1 MSMNKIT
8 TLVIFT
14 TLALLCN
21 APNVYSA
28 TQSSAPAPAPG
39 PAVDCTGVI
48 LNMADCL
55 SFVSNDS
62 KVDKPTAL
70 CCSGLKTVLK
80 TNAECLCEGF
90 KNSANFGIVLNITKA
105 LTLPSACHVKAP
117 PFSKCGISLG
127 PSAAPVSSPTA
138 SAPSTGATEPTSAPP
153 PGGSGSSELTVS
165 LVFLLLNL
173 IIASFSSL

>member
-1 MSMNKIT
+1 MSKIT

-28 TQSSAPAPAPG
+28 GQSSAPAPA
-39 PAVDCTGVI
+39 VDCTSVI

-62 KVDKPTAL
+62 TVDKPTAL

-90 KNSANFGIVLNITKA
+90 KNSANFGVVLNITKA
-105 LTLPSACHVKAP
+105 MTLPSACHVKAP
-117 PFSKCGISLG
+117 PFSDCGSQFTYSL
-127 PSAAPVSSPTA
+127 
-138 SAPSTGATEPTSAPP
+138 
-153 PGGSGSSELTVS
+153 S
-165 LVFLLLNL
+165 LIFVFVFRLHL
-173 IIASFSSL
+173 ITR